1 MYRYTTFIQFPIE
14 YDWSKWAK
22 AQKKKWKL
30 LDFCHFLGAYDTDL
44 KIVSGTPITYCV
56 TFMHREKKLEFFRH
70 AFLKAFPKLTFKNW
84 SVTHEKKK
92 PDDGWDVE

>member
-14 YDWSKWAK
+14 YDWSKWEK

-30 LDFCHFLGAYDTDL
+30 LDFCHFLGAYDTEL
-44 KIVSGTPITYCV
+44 KVVSGTPITYCV
-56 TFMHREKKLEFFRH
+56 TFVHREKKLEFFRH

-84 SVTHEKKK
+84 SVTKEEKLV
-92 PDDGWDVE
+92 DEDVG